1 MDGTSR
7 FILVPYMGQC
17 LSFLMMDIDPEILN
31 AAFELVTEWGENFRK
46 PIVERMQNRFPS
58 LTEKEIADAEA
69 VAKEAEYYI
78 YSLGEKELA
87 GEISETQ
94 ITTLAM
100 EKYPWLESRH
110 AARLSNISMYY
121 ARR

>member
-1 MDGTSR
+1 
-7 FILVPYMGQC
+7 
-17 LSFLMMDIDPEILN
+17 MMDIDPEILN